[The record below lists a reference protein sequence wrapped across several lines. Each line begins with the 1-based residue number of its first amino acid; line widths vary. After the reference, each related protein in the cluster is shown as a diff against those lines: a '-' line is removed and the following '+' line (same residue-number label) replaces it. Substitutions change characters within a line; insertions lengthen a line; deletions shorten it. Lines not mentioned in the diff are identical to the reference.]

1 MSFASL
7 SAAQNLQRTLLSLK
21 KKREFSDRSWNSSL
35 LYLCQFP
42 SLNQIKMQ
50 RSSLEGE
57 EEPTALF
64 ILMDKNAVQKAMEK
78 QEKNTH

>member
-1 MSFASL
+1 
-7 SAAQNLQRTLLSLK
+7 
-21 KKREFSDRSWNSSL
+21 
-35 LYLCQFP
+35 
-42 SLNQIKMQ
+42 MQ